1 MGKNEKYQ
9 TYATELVRN
18 VPISEVN
25 YLVNYFMED
34 AALNMGSK
42 YEKTI
47 LDRVIYFVLNDY
59 GYLPV
64 SYICSAFRRG
74 SLGKLADGRLVP
86 KTIHNWLHEVS
97 EEYFRLKEHKE
108 REEYFRVKPEAY
120 DLKKYPLGS
129 AILKIW
135 EWRDSKRFTDEE
147 LDKIPL
153 KILAE
158 KIGKGINVTP
168 EMFGL

>member
-1 MGKNEKYQ
+1 MEKNEKYQ

-108 REEYFRVKPEAY
+108 REEYFRVKPETY
-120 DLKKYPLGS
+120 DLLKYPVGS
-129 AILKIW
+129 AIVKKVDWYMAGILSIEDW
-135 EWRDSKRFTDEE
+135 E
-147 LDKIPL
+147 KIPL
-153 KILAE
+153 QELAE
-158 KIGKGINVTP
+158 MIGRGESVTL
-168 EMFGL
+168 EKFGL